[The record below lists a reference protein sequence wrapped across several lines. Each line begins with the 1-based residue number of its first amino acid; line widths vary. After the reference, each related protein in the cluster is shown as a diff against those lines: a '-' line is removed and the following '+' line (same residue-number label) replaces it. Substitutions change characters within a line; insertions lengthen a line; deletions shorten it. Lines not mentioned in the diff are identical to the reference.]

1 MKSFEEVYKEI
12 QPHLYS
18 LEELRKNQRYKM
30 WIFIL
35 SWILV
40 LIIGLLF
47 FLTGKE
53 TVILIALFIM
63 VGYGITALIFGRKA
77 IYKFKQTYKDIVI
90 GPLVKAI
97 GPQLQY
103 QKNNYVSSDRFYE
116 SKIFLQTAD
125 RYIGEDYIFGMFDKT
140 AIEFSELHTE
150 YRTQDEDGKSHYH
163 TIFKGLFLVA
173 DFHKDFKCRV
183 VVMPDYTEKVLGGVA
198 NFFQKI
204 NISRDKLVY
213 MEDPAF
219 EKMFKVYS
227 NDQVEARYILSPNML
242 NRIVL
247 MKNRLNKKIHLS
259 FINSKMF
266 LAVSINKNLFNPKLN
281 KSVLNP
287 YFIQGFYQQIWECV
301 QIVDEMNLNTR
312 IWSKQ

>member
-1 MKSFEEVYKEI
+1 MRFE
-12 QPHLYS
+12 
-18 LEELRKNQRYKM
+18 
-30 WIFIL
+30 
-35 SWILV
+35 
-40 LIIGLLF
+40 
-47 FLTGKE
+47 
-53 TVILIALFIM
+53 
-63 VGYGITALIFGRKA
+63 
-77 IYKFKQTYKDIVI
+77 
-90 GPLVKAI
+90 
-97 GPQLQY
+97 
-103 QKNNYVSSDRFYE
+103 
-116 SKIFLQTAD
+116 
-125 RYIGEDYIFGMFDKT
+125 
-140 AIEFSELHTE
+140 SE
-150 YRTQDEDGKSHYH
+150 
-163 TIFKGLFLVA
+163 
-173 DFHKDFKCRV
+173 
-183 VVMPDYTEKVLGGVA
+183 